1 MTYTISLEPGELDL
15 RQCVSC
21 GQVFLWRETAPDLW
35 LGVDG
40 EAWFRVQVTP
50 DGLNVES
57 NVPSER
63 FRRLFNLDV
72 DQAEQEEAIRAA
84 APELD
89 PYIARFPGL
98 RLMRPSCPVETLC
111 CFLCT
116 PNNHLRRIMPMARA
130 LQAYGEPI
138 GEVEGVVLRRF
149 PEIEAVASIPE
160 HELRAMGFGYRAR
173 SIPLTAARVAER
185 GGREWLMNL
194 RAKTYAEAFEA
205 LVALPGVGP
214 KLADCIALFALHKT
228 EAVPVDTHLW
238 QAATRLYF
246 PEWRGAAITE
256 SRYRAVGALFRAK
269 FGPLAGIAHHYLF
282 YDNMRNAGRS
292 QTSGTLGR
300 KERIESSGS

>member
-1 MTYTISLEPGELDL
+1 MNYTIPLGSGELDL

-21 GQVFLWRETAPDLW
+21 GQVFLWNEVAPDVW

-40 EAWFRVQVTP
+40 AAWFRVESRT
-50 DGLNVES
+50 DGLFVES
-57 NVPSER
+57 NVPESW
-63 FRRLFNLDV
+63 FRRLFSLDT
-72 DQAEQEEAIRAA
+72 DQAAHEAAIRAA
-84 APELD
+84 APELE

-98 RLMRPSCPVETLC
+98 RLMRPTCPVETLC

-138 GEVEGVVLRRF
+138 GEVGGVVLRQF
-149 PEIEAVASIPE
+149 PEIEVVASIPE
-160 HELRAMGFGYRAR
+160 SQLRAKGFGYRAR
-173 SIPLTAARVAER
+173 SIPLTAAKVADL
-185 GGREWLMNL
+185 GGREWLMQL
-194 RAKTYAEAFEA
+194 RERPYQEAFDA
-205 LVALPGVGP
+205 LVDLPGVGP
-214 KLADCIALFALHKT
+214 KLADCIALFALHLT

-246 PEWRGAAITE
+246 PHWRGAAITD
-256 SRYRAVGALFRAK
+256 SRYRAVGNLFRAK

-292 QTSGTLGR
+292 RTS
-300 KERIESSGS
+300 